1 MECRSELFILIAMK
15 RTTYVVTLILFLLT
29 LVSTGSTQVYLSK
42 EKALSIY
49 LGESVERKTLFLT
62 DDHVAA
68 IQSAAKAK
76 VESKVV
82 TYYTGVRGVGFFETR
97 TIRTMPATF
106 IIVLNLDGTVQA
118 VEILAF
124 HEPEDYLPP
133 KRWLKSF
140 DTKSMSDDLWL
151 KRGVYNVSGATLSA
165 HVITESVRKYLATS
179 AIAIKKERP

>member
-1 MECRSELFILIAMK
+1 MK
-15 RTTYVVTLILFLLT
+15 RTIHSVKLVLLLLT
-29 LVSTGSTQVYLSK
+29 LASSGSAQVYLSK

-62 DDHVAA
+62 DDQVTS

-76 VESKVV
+76 VESKVL
-82 TYYTGVRGVGFFETR
+82 TYYTGSRGVGFFETR

-124 HEPEDYLPP
+124 YEPEDYLPP
-133 KRWLKSF
+133 KRWLKTF

-151 KRGVYNVSGATLSA
+151 KRGVYNVSGATISA
-165 HVITESVRKYLATS
+165 QVITECVRKYLATYS
-179 AIAIKKERP
+179 IAIKKERP